1 MLLFR
6 SEEHVQHWCALWN
19 QPRGAVIS
27 LDQVWGLARGWYSDD
42 RRDPS
47 WRRKTLDEAQAY
59 FASLGLTVPFW
70 SLR

>member
-6 SEEHVQHWCALWN
+6 SEEHARTWCMLWG
-19 QPRGAVIS
+19 QPHGAVIS

-42 RRDPS
+42 PRGPT

-59 FASLGLTVPFW
+59 FTSLGLTEPFW

>member
-6 SEEHVQHWCALWN
+6 SEEHASTWCTLWG
-19 QPRGAVIS
+19 QPPGAIS
-27 LDQVWGLARGWYSDD
+27 TLDQVWGLARGWYSA
-42 RRDPS
+42 DPREPT

-59 FASLGLTVPFW
+59 FTSLGLTAPFW